1 MKKILTI
8 IIIAIFS
15 LSSYARKDVTKFL
28 GIPVEGTKDEMIQ
41 KLKEKGFKTS
51 AIDKDFLEGEFNGRD
66 VRIQVVTNNNKVY
79 RIVVTDVS
87 SSDESGI
94 KIRFNKLCQQF
105 NKNDKYISSDD
116 YTIEEDE
123 DISFEISAHAK
134 RYQALFKQK
143 PDMSNPLDIS
153 KIIAEK
159 AMQKY
164 SLEQLNN
171 PTDEINQYLMDLTIE
186 TVDDICNHK
195 LVWFMIIQD
204 RYDEYRIAM
213 FYDNEYNHADG
224 EDL

>member
-1 MKKILTI
+1 
-8 IIIAIFS
+8 
-15 LSSYARKDVTKFL
+15 
-28 GIPVEGTKDEMIQ
+28 
-41 KLKEKGFKTS
+41 
-51 AIDKDFLEGEFNGRD
+51 
-66 VRIQVVTNNNKVY
+66 
-79 RIVVTDVS
+79 
-87 SSDESGI
+87 
-94 KIRFNKLCQQF
+94 LCQQF

>member
-1 MKKILTI
+1 M
-8 IIIAIFS
+8 
-15 LSSYARKDVTKFL
+15 
-28 GIPVEGTKDEMIQ
+28 
-41 KLKEKGFKTS
+41 
-51 AIDKDFLEGEFNGRD
+51 
-66 VRIQVVTNNNKVY
+66 
-79 RIVVTDVS
+79 
-87 SSDESGI
+87 
-94 KIRFNKLCQQF
+94 CQQF

-195 LVWFMIIQD
+195 LGIFS
-204 RYDEYRIAM
+204 
-213 FYDNEYNHADG
+213 
-224 EDL
+224 

>member
-15 LSSYARKDVTKFL
+15 LSSYAQKDVTKFL

-105 NKNDKYISSDD
+105 NKNDKYITSDD

>member
-15 LSSYARKDVTKFL
+15 LSSYAQKDVTKFL

-171 PTDEINQYLMDLTIE
+171 PTDEINQYIMDLTIE

>member
-15 LSSYARKDVTKFL
+15 LSSYAQKDVTKFL

-51 AIDKDFLEGEFNGRD
+51 VIDKDFLEGEFNGRD

-105 NKNDKYISSDD
+105 NKNDKYITSDD

>member
-1 MKKILTI
+1 MKKILTL

-15 LSSYARKDVTKFL
+15 LSSYAQKDVTKFL
-28 GIPVEGTKDEMIQ
+28 GIPVDGTKDEMIQ

-51 AIDKDFLEGEFNGRD
+51 TIDKDFLEGEFNGRD
-66 VRIQVVTNNNKVY
+66 VRIQVVTNYNKVY

>member
-15 LSSYARKDVTKFL
+15 LSSYAQKDVTKFL

>member
-15 LSSYARKDVTKFL
+15 LSSYAQKDVTKFL
-28 GIPVEGTKDEMIQ
+28 GIPVEGAKDEMIQ

-105 NKNDKYISSDD
+105 NKNDKYITSDD

>member
-1 MKKILTI
+1 MKKILTL

-15 LSSYARKDVTKFL
+15 LSSYAQKDVTKFL
-28 GIPVEGTKDEMIQ
+28 DIPVDGTKDEMIQ

-51 AIDKDFLEGEFNGRD
+51 TIDKDFLEGEFNGRD
-66 VRIQVVTNNNKVY
+66 VRIQVVTNYKKVY

-105 NKNDKYISSDD
+105 NKNDKYITSDD
-116 YTIEEDE
+116 YAIGDDE

-186 TVDDICNHK
+186 TVNDICNHK